1 MSTQITT
8 AFVKQFSSNVFHLSQ
23 QKGSRL
29 APLVRNEMQKGVSA
43 FYERLGKTSAVV
55 KTTRH
60 GDTPLVNSEHS
71 RRMVTMVDY
80 EWADLVDDQDKI
92 RTLISPESIYAQ
104 AAMWA
109 LGRTKDDLIIAAAV
123 GTAYSGV
130 DGTTSVVMP
139 STQKVGMVNAA
150 GNAVDKLNV
159 QGLRRINSKFG
170 VNDVE
175 EEERYLCCSQVQ
187 LDNLLSQTEVTS
199 GDYNTVKA
207 LVDGKVD
214 SFMSFKFVRSQRLL
228 AQSGTLAY
236 SYTDGSVGSGAGDA
250 NGHERAFAWCKSG
263 LLLATGMDIK
273 SRIDERADKSYA
285 TQVYA
290 CMSAGATRLEEE
302 KVVEALCD
310 LP

>member
-8 AFVKQFSSNVFHLSQ
+8 AFVKQFSANVFHLSQ

-29 APLVRNEMQKGVSA
+29 APLVRNETQKGISA
-43 FYERLGKTSAVV
+43 FYERLGKTSAVL
-55 KTTRH
+55 KTVRH

-92 RTLISPESIYAQ
+92 RMLISPESMYAQ

-130 DGTTSVVMP
+130 DGATSVVMP
-139 STQKVGMVNAA
+139 NSQKIGSVNAA

-159 QGLRRINSKFG
+159 SALRRVNSKFG
-170 VNDVE
+170 VNDVD

-187 LDNLLSQTEVTS
+187 LDNLLAQTEVTS
-199 GDYNTVKA
+199 ADYNSVKA
-207 LVDGKVD
+207 LVDGKID
-214 SFMSFKFVRSQRLL
+214 TFMGFKFIRSQRLL
-228 AQSGTLAY
+228 ARSGTLAY
-236 SYTDGSVGSGAGDA
+236 SYTDGSVGSGSGDA
-250 NGHERAFAWCKSG
+250 DGHERAFAWVKSG
-263 LLLATGMDIK
+263 LLLATGADIK
-273 SRIDERADKSYA
+273 SRIDERSDKSYA

-302 KVVEALCD
+302 KVVEVLCD
-310 LP
+310 L

>member
-29 APLVRNEMQKGVSA
+29 APTVRNEMQKGVSA
-43 FYERLGKTSAVV
+43 FYERLGKTNAVQ
-55 KTTRH
+55 KTVRH

-80 EWADLVDDQDKI
+80 EWADLIDDQDKI

-123 GTAYSGV
+123 GTAYSGA
-130 DGTTSVVMP
+130 DGTTTVAMP
-139 STQKVGMVNAA
+139 NSQKIGMVNSA

-159 QGLRRINSKFG
+159 KGLRWVNSKFG
-170 VNDVE
+170 VNEVD
-175 EEERYLCCSQVQ
+175 EEERYLVCSQVQ
-187 LDNLLSQTEVTS
+187 LDNLLAATEVTS
-199 GDYNTVKA
+199 ADYNSVKA

-214 SFMSFKFVRSQRLL
+214 TFMGFKFIRSQRLL

-236 SYTDGSVGSGAGDA
+236 SYTDGSVGSGSGDA
-250 NGHERAFAWCKSG
+250 DGHERAFAYVKSG
-263 LLLATGMDIK
+263 LLLATGMEIK

-290 CMSAGATRLEEE
+290 AMSAGATRLEEE
-302 KVVEALCD
+302 KVVEILCD
-310 LP
+310 L

>member
-1 MSTQITT
+1 MSNQITT
-8 AFVKQFSSNVFHLSQ
+8 AFVKQFSANVFHLSQ

-29 APLVRNEMQKGVSA
+29 APLVRNESQKAISA
-43 FYERLGKTSAVV
+43 FYERMGKTSAVL
-55 KTTRH
+55 KTVRH

-92 RTLISPESIYAQ
+92 RMLISPESMYAQ

-130 DGTTSVVMP
+130 DGATSVVMP
-139 STQKVGMVNAA
+139 NSQKIGATNGTIASP
-150 GNAVDKLNV
+150 LNV
-159 QGLRRINSKFG
+159 KTLRFVNSKFG
-170 VNDVE
+170 QNDVD
-175 EEERYLCCSQVQ
+175 EEERYLCCSQKQ
-187 LDNLLSQTEVTS
+187 LDNLLAETEVTS
-199 GDYNTVKA
+199 SDYASVKA

-214 SFMSFKFVRSQRLL
+214 TFMGFKFVRSQRLL
-228 AQSGTLAY
+228 ARSGTLAY
-236 SYTDGSVGSGAGDA
+236 SATDGSVGSGGLDGDA
-250 NGHERAFAWCKSG
+250 HERAFAWVKSG

-273 SRIDERADKSYA
+273 SRIDERSDKSYA

-302 KVVEALCD
+302 KVVEVLCD
-310 LP
+310 GV